1 MGKRLQW
8 LFENSS
14 FHLNYDLVGL
24 RHMIKAFSLKLTPEA
39 RQRLSWM
46 DLYRECGVAAKVC
59 RHFGIPERTFWRWRR
74 RYNPW
79 DLTSLESFSR
89 KPKHS
94 PMKTDWLIEQ
104 QVLAVKRSHPRWGK
118 EKISLYLKVKKHIAL
133 SGKTVWKI
141 LTRHKLVVRYHT
153 RKRKTPKP
161 RVNWAEIHYPG
172 DLLEM
177 DTKFVNLQGRRVY
190 QYTLIDVRSR
200 KRWANIYP
208 GLDGETTLKFLHA
221 TLAAAPVKPKTIQTD
236 NGKEFGRVVTSYLNR
251 RGIRHVFTHKA
262 RPIENSHVERSHRID
277 EEEFYSLGG
286 YGTTLAELQDNFS
299 RYLLMYNTE
308 RPHWS
313 LKGQTPEQTLNS
325 YLTKVCQ
332 MS

>member
-1 MGKRLQW
+1 MAKRLQW

-14 FHLNYDLVGL
+14 FHLNWDLVGL
-24 RHMIKAFSLKLTPEA
+24 RNMIKAFSLKLSPEA

-46 DLYRECGVAAKVC
+46 DMYRECGVAAKVC
-59 RHFGIPERTFWRWRR
+59 RHFGIPLRTFWNWKRR
-74 RYNPW
+74 FNPW
-79 DLTSLESFSR
+79 DLTSLESLSR
-89 KPKHS
+89 RPERS
-94 PMKTDWLIEQ
+94 PRRTTWDIEQ
-104 QVLAVKRSHPRWGK
+104 QVLAMKREHPRWGK
-118 EKISLYLKVKKHIAL
+118 EKIALYLKVKKHIAL

-153 RKRKTPKP
+153 RKRKAPKP
-161 RVNWAEIHYPG
+161 RVNWAEIHSPG

-177 DTKFVNLQGRRVY
+177 DTKFVNLHGRQVY
-190 QYTLIDVRSR
+190 QYTLIDVVTR
-200 KRWANIYP
+200 KRWADIYP
-208 GLDGETTLKFLHA
+208 NLDGDTTLRFLNVA
-221 TLAAAPVKPKTIQTD
+221 LAAVPVKPKTIQTD
-236 NGKEFGRVVTSYLNR
+236 NGKEFGRAVSAYL
-251 RGIRHVFTHKA
+251 RGRDTRHVFTHKA
-262 RPIENSHVERSHRID
+262 RPIENSYVERSHRID

-286 YGTTLAELQDNFS
+286 YGATLAELRANFS
-299 RYLLMYNTE
+299 KYLLMYNTE